1 MQHLGIVTTRIQI
14 HGSFRLPVRKSMSQ
28 NPNML
33 RTMIG
38 LGMTLII
45 ILGYA
50 VYSNTVDSEY
60 YGYITSNEHIELTLS
75 QDDVEVAEW
84 YVTTNDAISWINTT
98 VLGAPVGSTLVVQ
111 SEGESWYHSPSL
123 GEDVDYPFN
132 CKEIS
137 GDYSEYI
144 EVCDFS
150 TTHELEVEG
159 DFSIMRGIVSISLP
173 IEGLGYLQADDIA
186 DAEEMAGNLIDG
198 ESGIITWR
206 VGIYKDGEAIDNSG
220 IDIFMNATIHQFVS
234 VSEFNIDPVQ
244 ESVYGMATLVGC
256 FGLMLVIPLVVYFSA
271 VHKAKKDEAVR
282 LDAPDLNA
290 D

>member
-1 MQHLGIVTTRIQI
+1 
-14 HGSFRLPVRKSMSQ
+14 MSQ

-60 YGYITSNEHIELTLS
+60 YGYRTTNEHVELALS
-75 QDDVEVAEW
+75 QDDPSNAEW
-84 YVTTNDAISWINTT
+84 YVTTYEGISWINAT
-98 VLGAPVGSTLVVQ
+98 VIGAPVDSVLVVQ
-111 SEGESWYHSPSL
+111 SEGASWYHSPSL

-144 EVCDFS
+144 DVCEFS
-150 TTHELEVEG
+150 TTHELVIQEDE
-159 DFSIMRGIVSISLP
+159 SIMRGIVSISLP
-173 IEGLGYLQADDIA
+173 VEGLGYLQADDITE
-186 DAEEMAGNLIDG
+186 AEELAVELIDG
-198 ESGIITWR
+198 EAGVITWR
-206 VGIYKDGEAIDNSG
+206 VGLYNEGEAIDSSG
-220 IDIFMNATIHQFVS
+220 VEVFLNASTHEFVS
-234 VSEFNIDPVQ
+234 IEEFNIDPVQ

-256 FGLMLVIPLVVYFSA
+256 FGLMLVIPLVIYFSA
-271 VHKAKKDEAVR
+271 VHKAKKDEKVR
-282 LDAPDLNA
+282 MDAPDLN
-290 D
+290 DG

>member
-1 MQHLGIVTTRIQI
+1 
-14 HGSFRLPVRKSMSQ
+14 MSQ

-60 YGYITSNEHIELTLS
+60 YGYRTTNEHVELALS
-75 QDDVEVAEW
+75 QDDPSNAEW
-84 YVTTNDAISWINTT
+84 YVTTNEGISWINAT
-98 VLGAPVGSTLVVQ
+98 VIGAPVDSVLVVQ
-111 SEGESWYHSPSL
+111 SEGASWYHSPSL

-144 EVCDFS
+144 DVCEFS
-150 TTHELEVEG
+150 TTHELVIQEDE
-159 DFSIMRGIVSISLP
+159 SIMRGIVSISLP
-173 IEGLGYLQADDIA
+173 VEGLGYLQADDITE
-186 DAEEMAGNLIDG
+186 AEELAVELIDG
-198 ESGIITWR
+198 EAGVITWR
-206 VGIYKDGEAIDNSG
+206 VGLYNEGEAIDSAG
-220 IDIFMNATIHQFVS
+220 VEVFLNASTHEFVS
-234 VSEFNIDPVQ
+234 IEEFNIDPVQ

-256 FGLMLVIPLVVYFSA
+256 FGLMLVIPLVIYFSA
-271 VHKAKKDEAVR
+271 VHKAKKDEKVR
-282 LDAPDLNA
+282 MDAPDLN
-290 D
+290 DG